1 MKTRITLLLL
11 LTFSLSAMAQQTFEG
26 IIKYD
31 IKHNSTT
38 NSNIPTEI
46 SITHKGERIKLTALS
61 NKFNVVILS
70 DNSNISTLIL
80 ELKGD
85 FIANLAMEISNSDLK
100 EKFNYDNNF
109 IVKHTKEKKDIAR
122 QSCHK
127 VISENPNHKTYA
139 FIADN
144 VYTNS
149 YGWLFNNQIENLV
162 MELHLNNST
171 NISLLMKSMMSSQID
186 DSEFK
191 VPNDCML
198 ISLEDAKAILGEDFI
213 F

>member
-1 MKTRITLLLL
+1 MKTKITLFLL
-11 LTFSLSAMAQQTFEG
+11 LTICLTAMAQQTFEG

-46 SITHKGERIKLTALS
+46 SITHKDDKIKLAAIC
-61 NKFNVVILS
+61 NKFDAIVLS

-85 FIANLAMEISNSDLK
+85 FIANLAMEISNTDLK

-109 IVKHTKEKKDIAR
+109 IVKHTDEKKTIAG

-127 VISENPNHKTYA
+127 VISDNPNHETYA

-144 VYTNS
+144 AYTNS

-171 NISLLMKSMMSSQID
+171 NISLLMKSMMRSQID
-186 DSEFK
+186 DNEFK
-191 VPNDCML
+191 VPSDCVL
-198 ISLEDAKAILGEDFI
+198 ISLEDAKTMLGEDFV